1 MATQLTVGPTLNVLY
16 EDEFWVIRNCGP
28 RMWSAHRKSD
38 GEHRLYWS
46 FESLERDFGRIK
58 PSTARLTAGG
68 QLTADTPQPD
78 ATQADAE
85 SSESGQ

>member
-1 MATQLTVGPTLNVLY
+1 MRTPDNVLY

-58 PSTARLTAGG
+58 PSTERLTAGD
-68 QLTADTPQPD
+68 QLTAD
-78 ATQADAE
+78 AT
-85 SSESGQ
+85 

>member
-1 MATQLTVGPTLNVLY
+1 MSELENAKTMNVLY

-58 PSTARLTAGG
+58 PSTERLTAGD
-68 QLTADTPQPD
+68 QLTADTTLRGRRERCD
-78 ATQADAE
+78 
-85 SSESGQ
+85 GM

>member
-1 MATQLTVGPTLNVLY
+1 MRTPDNLLY

-46 FESLERDFGRIK
+46 FESLERDFGRIE
-58 PSTARLTAGG
+58 PSTEP
-68 QLTADTPQPD
+68 ADTPQPD

>member
-1 MATQLTVGPTLNVLY
+1 MRTPDNVLY

-46 FESLERDFGRIK
+46 FESLERDFGRIE
-58 PSTARLTAGG
+58 PSTWQLTGG
-68 QLTADTPQPD
+68 DQLTAKAMEQ
-78 ATQADAE
+78 AAAQADAE
-85 SSESGQ
+85 SAETGQ

>member
-1 MATQLTVGPTLNVLY
+1 MRTPDNVLY

-46 FESLERDFGRIK
+46 FDSLERDFGRIGGDRTMSELVNAK
-58 PSTARLTAGG
+58 TRNPEMIGG
-68 QLTADTPQPD
+68 Q
-78 ATQADAE
+78 
-85 SSESGQ
+85 S